1 MTFFLNARRKNCPL
15 RILHSVKTPF
25 NNEVHT
31 NGEKMKAFS
40 LRSGIRQGSL
50 LLSLLYNTV
59 LEIPARTICQEK
71 EVKSIKSERKNETVI
86 LADDA
91 IRRKS

>member
-1 MTFFLNARRKNCPL
+1 MTFFLMLEEKTSPWEFCIQLKHPS
-15 RILHSVKTPF
+15 ILKYILDGKKV
-25 NNEVHT
+25 
-31 NGEKMKAFS
+31 KAFS